1 MTAFEKAEYWVS
13 RNYPDLSVEEK
24 ERLTTAFIA
33 GMSENISQIM
43 DNNLDE

>member
-13 RNYPDLSVEEK
+13 RNYPNLSTEEK
-24 ERLTTAFIA
+24 ERLAMAFIA
-33 GMSENISQIM
+33 GMSENISQVM